1 MRGVIDDISEGL
13 IDVAEVELL
22 DELGHAADGMDL
34 QRSRVDTGW
43 GPVFIFRDR
52 ARHLAVCQEGSLC
65 PAPEALI

>member
-52 ARHLAVCQEGSLC
+52 ARVTLPSAKKAVFAQR
-65 PAPEALI
+65 PKP